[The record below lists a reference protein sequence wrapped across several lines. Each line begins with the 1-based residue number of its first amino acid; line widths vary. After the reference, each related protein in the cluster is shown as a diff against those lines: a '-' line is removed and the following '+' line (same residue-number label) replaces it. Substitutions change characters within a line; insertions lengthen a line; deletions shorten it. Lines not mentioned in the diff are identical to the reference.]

1 MKKNFLDVDT
11 DSPAP
16 GSFGF
21 ATGFKFGFG
30 MFVAWLLGL
39 GVLSIAA
46 YFILRALKL
55 IA

>member
-11 DSPAP
+11 DSPGP
-16 GSFGF
+16 GLSTF
-21 ATGFKFGFG
+21 AAGFKFGFG

-39 GVLSIAA
+39 GVLSTAA